1 MYDSLN
7 QFENFVLFTKYYS
20 ISDTSI
26 KQIASIAKLK
36 QLNKNEVLFQIGD
49 ESDAFFI
56 IICGRIIIKDQK
68 IEANDLLNGKIVL
81 STGHC
86 FGDIG
91 LLYSLP
97 RTQACIAEEDTIL
110 LYITKDNFN
119 KILKVKYTNLYT
131 YIFISFNK

>member
-7 QFENFVLFTKYYS
+7 QFENFVSFTKYYS

-56 IICGRIIIKDQK
+56 IICGSILIKD
-68 IEANDLLNGKIVL
+68 EAHDLLNGKIVL

-97 RTQACIAEEDTIL
+97 RTQAFIAEEDTIL

-119 KILKVKYTNLYT
+119 KILKVQYTHLYT